1 MSTPVQKEEAVSSGA
16 FNYLSF
22 IQSGV
27 DPRTGSYSCSLSMSD
42 LLSHHLCGPAL
53 PLIFSFNSFNALN
66 QGLGCG

>member
-27 DPRTGSYSCSLSMSD
+27 DPRTGWRS
-42 LLSHHLCGPAL
+42 
-53 PLIFSFNSFNALN
+53 
-66 QGLGCG
+66 QGASATVS